1 MELRQRPGVYG
12 WVLGTNHTSLI
23 FCRSYYFFLGL
34 RTPNDRRRPVT
45 GGHRFGKVGPVIT
58 GPVSFLC
65 LSGVWETYFLLPPV
79 AVEVAKNMFSHMD
92 QLALIYDII
101 HLREVVLH
109 SGLVTQMGHKTD
121 EGLKG
126 GTSTEFVIH

>member
-1 MELRQRPGVYG
+1 M
-12 WVLGTNHTSLI
+12 
-23 FCRSYYFFLGL
+23 
-34 RTPNDRRRPVT
+34 
-45 GGHRFGKVGPVIT
+45 
-58 GPVSFLC
+58 SFLC
-65 LSGVWETYFLLPPV
+65 LSGVWKTYFLLPPV

-121 EGLKG
+121 EGLISGYREQKSLFKSNRG
-126 GTSTEFVIH
+126 VSVTFKWSIEIISWKKREVQSLDKQFQNVA